1 MWDIIERMASDR
13 LWIYTGIAGAL
24 IGAAF
29 LAWFRTT
36 RLGIWLY
43 NKFRDFLTNISIRWN
58 LDLFQTP
65 ENVWRK
71 QYPDIAKKVDELEKR
86 IASLEEKNEI

>member
-13 LWIYTGIAGAL
+13 LWIYTGISGAL
-24 IGAAF
+24 LGAAF

-36 RLGIWLY
+36 RLGIWSY

-58 LDLFQTP
+58 LNLFQTP
-65 ENVWRK
+65 EDVWRK

-86 IASLEEKNEI
+86 IADLEGKK

>member
-1 MWDIIERMASDR
+1 MWDIIERMANDR

-24 IGAAF
+24 LGAAF

-36 RLGIWLY
+36 RLGIWAY
-43 NKFRDFLTNISIRWN
+43 NKFRNFLTNISIRWN

-65 ENVWRK
+65 EDVWRM

-86 IASLEEKNEI
+86 IANLEGKNEI